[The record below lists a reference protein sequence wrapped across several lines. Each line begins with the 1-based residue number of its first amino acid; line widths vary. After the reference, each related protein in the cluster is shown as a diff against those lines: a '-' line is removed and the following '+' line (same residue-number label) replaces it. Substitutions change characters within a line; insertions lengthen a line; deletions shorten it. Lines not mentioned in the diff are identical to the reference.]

1 MKIYVVHV
9 YDAADKLHDYY
20 VHGTIEIATNRAA
33 TDVVAGRFK
42 DAEPAFYWE
51 EVSRVVRA
59 VQIEPGTGRRQIS
72 CDSWRAHI
80 EEMKVGA

>member
-1 MKIYVVHV
+1 MTVFVVHI

-20 VHGTIEIATNRAA
+20 VHGTPEIATNRAA

-42 DAEPAFYWE
+42 DAEPAFYWA
-51 EVSRVVRA
+51 EVSRVARA
-59 VQIEPGTGRRQIS
+59 VQIEPGTGRRQIC

-80 EEMKVGA
+80 EEMKVEA